1 MRPETF
7 LVHPPRTDGE
17 HTGASSTPIYQSA
30 TFAIDEG
37 SRWDYSRSG
46 NPTREVLEVQLALLD
61 DASHAIA
68 YNSGVAAL
76 AAVFRL
82 VPRGGTIACA
92 ADLYGG
98 TFRLLDLLAK
108 DHDWR
113 VEFVA
118 INEPDAR
125 TRLEQ
130 VGADLV
136 FVEVPSNPK
145 LFGCSLDDVRQAV
158 GTDTLLAVDHSMLSP
173 LVCRPLALG
182 ADIAVQSGTKLLGGH
197 GDVTAGV
204 VATSRDELAEA
215 LRFRQNAEGT
225 ALPPFDS
232 WLLIRGLE
240 TLPLRL
246 ERQLANT
253 RAVADILRQHEVVTH
268 VYFPD
273 DPQQQGPVVS
283 FTTGDIAVSKQIVQ
297 NTRLFRTTVS
307 FGSVFSSI
315 SLPCEMSHASVPESL
330 RAVSDIPVDLV
341 RLAVGVEALEDLI
354 PDLQAALDSVAELL
368 VPAP

>member
-17 HTGASSTPIYQSA
+17 VTGSSSTPIYQSA

-46 NPTREVLEVQLALLD
+46 NPTREVLETQLARLD
-61 DASHAIA
+61 NARFALA
-68 YNSGVAAL
+68 FNSGVAAL

-92 ADLYGG
+92 SDVYGG
-98 TFRLLDLLAK
+98 TFRLLDLLAP

-113 VEFVA
+113 VEYVA
-118 INEPDAR
+118 INDDDAVAKLEDLKPD
-125 TRLEQ
+125 L
-130 VGADLV
+130 L
-136 FVEVPSNPK
+136 FVETPSNPK
-145 LFGCSLDDVRQAV
+145 LIGSSITELRAAV
-158 GTDTLLAVDHSMLSP
+158 GRDTTLVVDHSMLSP
-173 LVCRPLALG
+173 LVFQPLDQG
-182 ADIAVQSGTKLLGGH
+182 ADVAVQSGTKLLGGH
-197 GDVTAGV
+197 GDLTAGV
-204 VATSRDELAEA
+204 VTTSRDQIAKT

-253 RAVADILRQHEVVTH
+253 RALVDLLHAHEAVSR
-268 VYFPD
+268 VYYPD
-273 DPQQQGPVVS
+273 EQSQQGPVVS
-283 FTTGDIAVSKQIVQ
+283 FTTGDFAASKLVVRD
-297 NTRLFRTTVS
+297 TRLFRTTVS

-315 SLPCEMSHASVPESL
+315 SLPCEMSHASVPAQL
-330 RAVSDIPVDLV
+330 RDVSDVPADLV
-341 RLAVGVEALEDLI
+341 RLAVGVESIDDLAR
-354 PDLQAALDSVAELL
+354 DLLGALDAVAAQL
-368 VPAP
+368 VASS

>member
-17 HTGASSTPIYQSA
+17 QTGASSTPIYQSA
-30 TFAIDEG
+30 TFAIGDG

-46 NPTREVLEVQLALLD
+46 NPTREVLETQLALLD
-61 DASHAIA
+61 HASHALA

-82 VPRGGTIACA
+82 VPRGGTIVCA
-92 ADLYGG
+92 SDVYGG
-98 TFRLLDLLAK
+98 TFRLLDLLAP

-118 INEPDAR
+118 MNAADAGS
-125 TRLEQ
+125 RLERIA
-130 VGADLV
+130 ADLV

-145 LFGCSLDDVRQAV
+145 LFGCSLDDVRQAISP
-158 GTDTLLAVDHSMLSP
+158 DALLAVDHSMLSP
-173 LVCRPLALG
+173 LVCRPLSHG

-204 VATSRDELAEA
+204 VATSNDDIAKA

-253 RAVADILRQHEVVTH
+253 RVLADLLRTHDVVDH

-273 DPQQQGPVVS
+273 EAHQQGPVVS
-283 FTTGDIAVSKQIVQ
+283 FTTGDIAASKLIVQ
-297 NTRLFRTTVS
+297 NARLFRTTVS

-315 SLPCEMSHASVPESL
+315 SLPCEMSHASVPASL

-341 RLAVGVEALEDLI
+341 RLAVGVESLDDLV

-368 VPAP
+368 VSSP